1 VGFFD
6 YRNLGLVGCNIVLMK
21 RFLSL
26 LMLTGLLFGQDVLI
40 LKSGES
46 FEGTFYGKL
55 GKDLVFQSVGD
66 TETKKYPIW
75 DVASIKTG
83 NNEYFHPFDILTKDE
98 EITKKLKTAQSK
110 GIAISFNPNFSNLL
124 AGSPSLVDPTF
135 YYVFKKGNISL
146 EPAIGFMG
154 VNEENDYSKR
164 KSSIMTIGL
173 GLLMHK
179 SDTTGLSPYYGLRF
193 TRITVSQ
200 EVNYDDDYFMESD
213 SDSESALSIAPVYGL
228 EYYVNKHF
236 SISGELQL
244 NYFKPE
250 EDEDGGSF
258 TQTEIMSKLFFRFYF

>member
-1 VGFFD
+1 MKHFLPILFF
-6 YRNLGLVGCNIVLMK
+6 I
-21 RFLSL
+21 
-26 LMLTGLLFGQDVLI
+26 GLLFGQDTLRTV
-40 LKSGES
+40 SG
-46 FEGTFYGKL
+46 
-55 GKDLVFQSVGD
+55 Q
-66 TETKKYPIW
+66 
-75 DVASIKTG
+75 
-83 NNEYFHPFDILTKDE
+83 
-98 EITKKLKTAQSK
+98 KTAKSQ

-236 SISGELQL
+236 SMPLVLETPTRNFSCGA
-244 NYFKPE
+244 
-250 EDEDGGSF
+250 
-258 TQTEIMSKLFFRFYF
+258 

>member
-1 VGFFD
+1 MRYLFILIISGV
-6 YRNLGLVGCNIVLMK
+6 
-21 RFLSL
+21 
-26 LMLTGLLFGQDVLI
+26 LFGQDVLN

-46 FEGTFYGKL
+46 LEGVFYGKV
-55 GKDLVFQSVGD
+55 GKDLVFKSLGD
-66 TETKKYPIW
+66 AETKNYPIW
-75 DVASIKTG
+75 DVTSIKTG
-83 NNEYFHPFDILTKDE
+83 NNEYFYPFDILTKDE

-110 GIAISFNPNFSNLL
+110 GIAISFNPNFTS
-124 AGSPSLVDPTF
+124 ASLVDPTF

-146 EPAIGFMG
+146 EPAIGFMS
-154 VNEENDYSKR
+154 VNEENDYGKR

-173 GLLMHK
+173 GLLMQK
-179 SDTTGLSPYYGLRF
+179 SDTTGLSPYYGLRLARTTISEEF
-193 TRITVSQ
+193 NYND
-200 EVNYDDDYFMESD
+200 EYDDYLDSD

>member
-1 VGFFD
+1 
-6 YRNLGLVGCNIVLMK
+6 MK
-21 RFLSL
+21 RFLPL
-26 LMLTGLLFGQDVLI
+26 LMLTGLLFGQDVLN

-46 FEGTFYGKL
+46 YKGTFFGKV
-55 GKDLVFQSVGD
+55 DEDIVFKVEGETS
-66 TETKKYPIW
+66 TKKFSIN
-75 DVASIKTG
+75 DVNTIVTKNGELT
-83 NNEYFHPFDILTKDE
+83 YKVHTYPFDILTKDE

-110 GIAISFNPNFSNLL
+110 GIAISFNPNFTLSNLS
-124 AGSPSLVDPTF
+124 AGSASLVDPTF

-146 EPAIGFMG
+146 EPAIGFMS
-154 VNEENDYSKR
+154 VNEENDYGKS

-173 GLLMHK
+173 GLLMQK
-179 SDTTGLSPYYGLRF
+179 SDTTGLSPYYGLRLAR
-193 TRITVSQ
+193 TTISE
-200 EVNYDDDYFMESD
+200 EVNYNDEYDDYLDSD

-258 TQTEIMSKLFFRFYF
+258 TQTEIMSKLFFRFYFK

>member
-1 VGFFD
+1 
-6 YRNLGLVGCNIVLMK
+6 MK
-21 RFLSL
+21 HFLPIL
-26 LMLTGLLFGQDVLI
+26 FLTGLLFGQDTLRTV
-40 LKSGES
+40 SG
-46 FEGTFYGKL
+46 
-55 GKDLVFQSVGD
+55 Q
-66 TETKKYPIW
+66 
-75 DVASIKTG
+75 
-83 NNEYFHPFDILTKDE
+83 
-98 EITKKLKTAQSK
+98 KTAKSQ
-110 GIAISFNPNFSNLL
+110 GIAISFNPNGGFSSFIFLTG
-124 AGSPSLVDPTF
+124 GSASMFVPTF

-244 NYFKPE
+244 NYFKG
-250 EDEDGGSF
+250 EDDDDDI
-258 TQTEIMSKLFFRFYF
+258 TQTEIMSKLFFRFYFK

>member
-1 VGFFD
+1 MNF
-6 YRNLGLVGCNIVLMK
+6 
-21 RFLSL
+21 
-26 LMLTGLLFGQDVLI
+26 
-40 LKSGES
+40 KSGES
-46 FEGTFYGKL
+46 LEGVFYGKV
-55 GKDLVFQSVGD
+55 GKDLVFQSLGD
-66 TETKKYPIW
+66 AETKNYPIW
-75 DVASIKTG
+75 DVTSIKTG

-110 GIAISFNPNFSNLL
+110 GIAISFNPNFTLSNLT
-124 AGSPSLVDPTF
+124 AGSASLVDPTF

-146 EPAIGFMG
+146 EPAIGFMS
-154 VNEENDYSKR
+154 VNEENDYGKS

-173 GLLMHK
+173 GLLMQK
-179 SDTTGLSPYYGLRF
+179 SDTTGLSPYYGLRVVR
-193 TRITVSQ
+193 TTISQ
-200 EVNYDDDYFMESD
+200 EDDED
-213 SDSESALSIAPVYGL
+213 SDSESVNSLAPVYGL

>member
-1 VGFFD
+1 
-6 YRNLGLVGCNIVLMK
+6 MK
-21 RFLSL
+21 RFLPL
-26 LMLTGLLFGQDVLI
+26 LMLTGLLFGQDVLN

-46 FEGTFYGKL
+46 YKGTFYGKL

-110 GIAISFNPNFSNLL
+110 GIAISFNPNFTLSNLS
-124 AGSPSLVDPTF
+124 AGSASLVDPTF

-146 EPAIGFMG
+146 EPAIGFMS
-154 VNEENDYSKR
+154 VNEENDYGKS

-173 GLLMHK
+173 GLLMQK
-179 SDTTGLSPYYGLRF
+179 SDTTGLSPYYGLRLAR
-193 TRITVSQ
+193 TTISE
-200 EVNYDDDYFMESD
+200 EVNYNDEYDDFLDSD

-258 TQTEIMSKLFFRFYF
+258 TQTEIMSKLFFRFYFK